1 LEGVFINQNSLG
13 RVGGTVGEALISDL
27 ILTDEHTTVGVDDS
41 IVEGT
46 KRLIDMPGGVLI
58 VLDESENVKGVMGTH
73 QILKAVAQG
82 MDLSSATCGEAMEL
96 DVLQVKLSEKIADVL
111 PIINERKPQAVVAV
125 DDDGAF
131 SGYFSP
137 NDYRQ
142 AMSRLDNMPAI
153 RSLDE

>member
-1 LEGVFINQNSLG
+1 MLWLIFHNSLEGVFINQKQSRLSRWFRG
-13 RVGGTVGEALISDL
+13 GEALISDL

-82 MDLSSATCGEAMEL
+82 MD
-96 DVLQVKLSEKIADVL
+96 SEFRHMWRSHGIGCTTSKTIRED
-111 PIINERKPQAVVAV
+111 
-125 DDDGAF
+125 
-131 SGYFSP
+131 
-137 NDYRQ
+137 
-142 AMSRLDNMPAI
+142 SRCTSNYQ
-153 RSLDE
+153 